1 MGTAMAM
8 HTGHFARQPGGL
20 SLNDI
25 LGNPW
30 QHPLSD
36 LRTERTHMEAQGC
49 TAELI
54 EADGQ
59 EAHIEYPLPM
69 EDGAYGAPGSTSPNP
84 LVCDVLQLADP
95 TQNPVVPFHIWEHV
109 CATRWQSD
117 QLKFWHATAPFS
129 ETLVSIKR
137 KRAVIDA
144 TTTAM
149 QQAGGP
155 GTLSDRLAALRFC
168 SVSYNCT
175 AL

>member
-8 HTGHFARQPGGL
+8 HTGHFARRPGGL

-36 LRTERTHMEAQGC
+36 VRTERTHMEAQGC

-54 EADGQ
+54 EAGGQ
-59 EAHIEYPLPM
+59 EARIEYPLPM

-109 CATRWQSD
+109 CATRWHAD

-129 ETLVSIKR
+129 ETLHCIVLYCIVLYYTVLYC
-137 KRAVIDA
+137 AV
-144 TTTAM
+144 
-149 QQAGGP
+149 
-155 GTLSDRLAALRFC
+155 L
-168 SVSYNCT
+168 Y
-175 AL
+175 